1 MSVNSRKIG
10 RFLLTAGLLVVLA
23 QGLWQLPDLQDY
35 ISPDNHWELDLLTLN
50 NESYKIED
58 GLTSLR
64 LRVDY
69 LKWFLEHRGP
79 AQRVSMDW
87 MLHFPFSESIR
98 SFFPKFFW
106 NLNIYLAFKNQVQL
120 QRKLKYIDALVQYIK
135 LNKKQK
141 LSPNLNDILLNYD
154 KFQRLFITYHSELIK
169 LEEQLQQLSTNSY
182 KQ

>member
-10 RFLLTAGLLVVLA
+10 RFLLTAALLVVLA
-23 QGLWQLPDLQDY
+23 QGFWQLPDLQDY
-35 ISPDNHWELDLLTLN
+35 FSPDNHWELDLLTLN
-50 NESYKIED
+50 NEFYKIGD

-69 LKWFLEHRGP
+69 LKWFLEHRDP

-87 MLHFPFSESIR
+87 MLYFPFSESIR

-120 QRKLKYIDALVQYIK
+120 QRKLKYIDALFKYIQ
-135 LNKKQK
+135 LHNKQTFSVYRK
-141 LSPNLNDILLNYD
+141 DILLNKD
-154 KFQRLFITYHSELIK
+154 GFQRLLIIYNSELIK
-169 LEEQLQQLSTNSY
+169 LDEQLKELRNNPC
-182 KQ
+182 K